1 MTLDRL
7 EWTRRL
13 RLSCRCGD
21 EVSWPSEAASQAGSN
36 CSPRRGCSGPG
47 RILSRLASLPG
58 NLPDRV
64 PARSLVAVRIAIG
77 SHRVVLK
84 TGLRRNR
91 RANDQAGAA
100 FDLDDFDASG
110 LRR

>member
-36 CSPRRGCSGPG
+36 CSPRRG
-47 RILSRLASLPG
+47 RM
-58 NLPDRV
+58 
-64 PARSLVAVRIAIG
+64 AR
-77 SHRVVLK
+77 
-84 TGLRRNR
+84 
-91 RANDQAGAA
+91 D
-100 FDLDDFDASG
+100 
-110 LRR
+110 